1 MFGRV
6 NWSERLSPFGYFRK
20 EYNTAPLRAALM
32 ENGEK
37 TALKEADGDVC
48 LERPMTEM
56 EQASERAAA
65 TFAECED
72 MGRRLRDQHPCVS
85 QDGSREN
92 RHAHWNGI
100 EALMDAT
107 HGNDDQYCA
116 NCFGFCFTG
125 WYLDGTMCSRRHVFC
140 VPCATRFGVT
150 WSGFGSIDGIDTP
163 ENDDWCWMCVTEKE
177 RKWVFP

>member
-1 MFGRV
+1 
-6 NWSERLSPFGYFRK
+6 
-20 EYNTAPLRAALM
+20 M